1 MEHEENF
8 AQRVAEM
15 NESTP
20 CFSAELSCEKRVYT
34 VSEIQSILEISPS
47 TAYELI
53 KKKLFRVVRISGGII
68 RISKRSFDEWLDGI
82 ADLSSV

>member
-1 MEHEENF
+1 MNNEENF
-8 AQRVAEM
+8 AQRIEEM
-15 NESTP
+15 NETTS
-20 CFSAELSCEKRVYT
+20 CFSAALSSEKRVYT
-34 VSEIQSILEISPS
+34 VSEIQAILEISPS